1 MKFVC
6 TIVTLLAANAVFA
19 ADPKIA
25 LGEKIFT
32 ANCKSCHETG
42 KAKNDAPQLSEADE
56 WRQRSAGGKQA
67 LYKNSIEGVTGYY
80 VMPPKGGNAALSD
93 DEVKAAVDY
102 ILDQAARR

>member
-6 TIVTLLAANAVFA
+6 AIIALLATNAVFA

-42 KAKNDAPQLSEADE
+42 KPKNDAPQVSEADE
-56 WRQRSAGGKQA
+56 WRQRLAAGKEA

-80 VMPPKGGNAALSD
+80 VMPPKGGASALSD

-102 ILDQAARR
+102 IVDKAVGR

>member
-6 TIVTLLAANAVFA
+6 AIITLLAAHTVFA

-42 KAKNDAPQLSEADE
+42 KPKNDAPQLSEADE
-56 WRQRSAGGKQA
+56 WRQRLGGGKEA
-67 LYKNSIEGVTGYY
+67 LYKNSIAGVTGYY
-80 VMPPKGGNAALSD
+80 VMPPKGGNSALSD

-102 ILDQAARR
+102 ILDKAAGR

>member
-6 TIVTLLAANAVFA
+6 AIVTLLAVNAAFA

-25 LGEKIFT
+25 LGEKIFA

-42 KAKNDAPQLSEADE
+42 KPKNDAPQLSEADE
-56 WRQRSAGGKQA
+56 WRQRLAGSKEA

-80 VMPPKGGNAALSD
+80 VMPPKGGNAALSN

-102 ILDQAARR
+102 ILTKAGVP